1 MFYFFSCYLG
11 EEIEEEE
18 LRILRNILKHT
29 NHYFISMEKEEEG
42 EAPPSQELPPS
53 PRVES
58 PPQELHPSAQVESPR
73 HARSHLLEKESIPAM
88 AVEELDLLMPPPP
101 LPQSMGASL
110 EK

>member
-1 MFYFFSCYLG
+1 MEE
-11 EEIEEEE
+11 EEIE
-18 LRILRNILKHT
+18 ILRNILKHT

-58 PPQELHPSAQVESPR
+58 PPQELPPSARVESP
-73 HARSHLLEKESIPAM
+73 HHPRSHLLEKELTPAM
-88 AVEELDLLMPPPP
+88 VVGELELLMPPPP
-101 LPQSMGASL
+101 LPPSMGATM